1 MSAPLDGVRVIEV
14 ANWLAAPAATA
25 LMADLGAD
33 VIKVEPPGGDVFRGF
48 PIRSLGYN
56 YDFPLN
62 PAYELDNRGKR
73 SITVDLEKPG
83 GPELVRRLAAG
94 CDVFLTNLVQRR
106 RTRYGLAYD
115 DLRGVNSRLVYVSF
129 SGYGARGPD
138 QDRPGFDYAAFW
150 ARSGIMGLLGEPGAP
165 PPLCRGGQGDHATAL
180 NLLAGTLAALLQRE
194 RTGQGQHVETTLQ
207 ATGMWTIA
215 GDYSAALMSKLEPPH
230 ISREA
235 PTHPAWNSYRC
246 ADDRWV
252 LLVHATPFPNYWPGL
267 CRAIGKAEL
276 AADERWNT
284 LPTLMA
290 HSRALTAQIDAVIAT
305 QPLAHWAERFD
316 AEGLIWSPVTTM
328 SEGIADGQ
336 AREMGWFATIDHPE
350 AGAFETLDTPF
361 KLYGTDTGVRGP
373 APAAGE
379 HTFDVLAEL
388 GIEAE
393 ELDRLA
399 TAGVLG

>member
-33 VIKVEPPGGDVFRGF
+33 VIKVEPPGGDVFHGF

-83 GPELVRRLAAG
+83 GPELVRKLAAD

-106 RTRYGLAYD
+106 RARYGLAYE
-115 DLRGVNSRLVYVSF
+115 DLRAANSRLVYVSF
-129 SGYGARGPD
+129 SGYGTRGPD

-150 ARSGIMGLLGEPGAP
+150 ARSGIMGMLGEPDAP

-194 RTGQGQHVETTLQ
+194 RTGQGQHMETTLQ

-215 GDYSAALMSKLEPPH
+215 GDYSAALMSGMAPPR

-235 PTHPAWNSYRC
+235 PTHPIWNSYRC
-246 ADDRWV
+246 ADGRWV
-252 LLVHATPFPNYWPGL
+252 LMVHATPFPNYWPAF
-267 CRAIGKAEL
+267 CRAIEKPEWAG
-276 AADERWNT
+276 DERWNT

-290 HSRALTAQIDAVIAT
+290 HSRELTAQIDQVIGS
-305 QPLAHWAERFD
+305 QPLAHWAARFD

-328 SEGIADGQ
+328 TEGIADAQ
-336 AREMGWFATIDHPE
+336 AREMGWFTTIEHPE
-350 AGAFETLDTPF
+350 AGEFETLDTPF

-373 APAAGE
+373 APAAGQ
-379 HTFDVLAEL
+379 HTFDVLAEF
-388 GIEAE
+388 GIEGEA
-393 ELDRLA
+393 LDRLA